1 MRTLPCLAFLLMI
14 CGLPLAAQTPTD
26 DTPITVQ
33 VPLNEASTLDRVSSA
48 FAQAG
53 LDLTEPS
60 AYGRVIGIGF
70 DRDSSPIEYVAQ
82 VEGRGETSYVTLSAA
97 PRRATSDRKALRTRL
112 ESLAAVISGGA

>member
-1 MRTLPCLAFLLMI
+1 MRTLPCLAFLFLI
-14 CGLPLAAQTPTD
+14 GGSPLAAQNRTD

-33 VPLNEASTLDRVSSA
+33 VPLNEAGTLDRVSSA

-70 DRDSSPIEYVAQ
+70 DRDSSPVEYVAQ

-97 PRRATSDRKALRTRL
+97 PRRATSDRKAVRSRL